1 LSRTAAGCRL
11 YAEFMALLS
20 EQDRQ
25 AIRTHFA
32 EITHPVT
39 LLFFTQT
46 VGGPETAAITRQILD
61 EVAELSDK
69 VTVEEVNFVLD
80 KERTARHGIEGVP
93 AIALLR
99 NGEDTRMR
107 FLGAPA
113 GYEFMS
119 LIEAVI
125 LAGSDDSG
133 LSEESRQLVAE
144 HVSGP
149 IDIKVFV
156 TPTCPHCPRAVSL
169 AHRLAVESPHIR
181 AACVEATEF
190 MDLSR
195 KYRVTGVPKTVV
207 NDSVE
212 ILGAVPED
220 AFVRSVVMPPGSGQ
234 DVPTD

>member
-1 LSRTAAGCRL
+1 
-11 YAEFMALLS
+11 MALLS

-25 AIRTHFA
+25 TVRAHLA

-46 VGGPETAAITRQILD
+46 IGGPETAAITKQILG
-61 EVAELSDK
+61 ELAELSDK
-69 VTVEEVNFVLD
+69 IMVEEVNFVLEKD
-80 KERTARHGIEGVP
+80 RAAKLGIEGVP

-99 NGEDTRMR
+99 DGQDTRMR

-133 LSEESRQLVAE
+133 LSDDSKKLVAE

-149 IDIKVFV
+149 VDIKVFV
-156 TPTCPHCPRAVSL
+156 TPTCPHCPRAVTL

-207 NDSVE
+207 NDTVE

-220 AFVRSVVMPPGSGQ
+220 AFVRSVVMPPGSGEEM
-234 DVPTD
+234 PAE

>member
-1 LSRTAAGCRL
+1 
-11 YAEFMALLS
+11 MALLS
-20 EQDRQ
+20 EQDRH
-25 AIRTHFA
+25 AISKHLA
-32 EITHPVT
+32 EVTHPVT

-46 VGGPETAAITRQILD
+46 IGGPETAAITKQILD

-69 VTVEEVNFVLD
+69 VSVEEVNFVLD
-80 KERTARHGIEGVP
+80 KERAAQHGIDGVP

-119 LIEAVI
+119 LIEAII

-133 LSEESRQLVAE
+133 LSDDSKKLVAE
-144 HVSGP
+144 HVSAP

-156 TPTCPHCPRAVSL
+156 TPTCPHCPRAVTL

-195 KYRVTGVPKTVV
+195 KYRVTGVPKTIV
-207 NDSVE
+207 NDTVE

-220 AFVRSVVMPPGSGQ
+220 AFVKSVVMPPGSGAELP
-234 DVPTD
+234 DA